1 MVIGKAIFRLKL
13 GRSIYRS
20 HSKKPKEFGT
30 DIEKYLKLIISL
42 SSKLH
47 MSHYQ
52 VQSILSFFL
61 SNYAVIS
68 KITKATGTR
77 SGSQV

>member
-1 MVIGKAIFRLKL
+1 MVIGEAIFRLKL
-13 GRSIYRS
+13 GRSTTD
-20 HSKKPKEFGT
+20 HTLKKSKEFGT
-30 DIEKYLKLIISL
+30 DIEKCLKLIISL

-68 KITKATGTR
+68 RITKATGTR